1 VSGATKYQ
9 VRVNKGSKKGAWKTV
24 SKPKY
29 TSGKLKKGKYT
40 VEVKAVGAGG
50 GGPAKKVTVKVK

>member
-1 VSGATKYQ
+1 
-9 VRVNKGSKKGAWKTV
+9 VRVNRGSKKGPWKTV
-24 SKPKY
+24 KRPKY